1 MMKSLGTG
9 LIFVWRPFSFLSI
22 FHENFLLSSR
32 SPWPLDLDKNNMA
45 MWALHAVQTPHIGAI
60 IFPPCSEAGKHCPYI
75 GETLQHL
82 CVPRKE
88 IYELVKCICFRFIFE
103 TVRLFIFNYFSNL
116 QVPENFDRQEFS
128 GCLKFW
134 KAAVCFSAAGA
145 DKTAAEAR
153 W

>member
-1 MMKSLGTG
+1 
-9 LIFVWRPFSFLSI
+9 
-22 FHENFLLSSR
+22 
-32 SPWPLDLDKNNMA
+32 MA
-45 MWALHAVQTPHIGAI
+45 MWALHAVRTPHIGAI

-103 TVRLFIFNYFSNL
+103 TVRLFIFNYLSNL
-116 QVPENFDRQEFS
+116 QVPENFEELVIFRLIKL
-128 GCLKFW
+128 LKR
-134 KAAVCFSAAGA
+134 AAVCFSAAGT